1 MAWSKEWPLSQQ
13 EQTTI
18 IYEGPNLFPEIN
30 GVLLGIDFGKDDKTS
45 TVIGKIKDDGTLS
58 IKKILNNNMPTHD
71 PYANP
76 NAQIYY
82 QCKCGNV
89 LDPGT
94 KSFAHLNNCASKE
107 GWKIRFREIG
117 YVPYCVKCGE
127 GVE

>member
-1 MAWSKEWPLSQQ
+1 MAWGKEWPVTQL
-13 EQTTI
+13 EKTTI
-18 IYEGPNLFPEIN
+18 VYEGPNLFPEIN
-30 GVLLGIDFGKDDKTS
+30 GVLLGVDLSSGPDKTAL
-45 TVIGKIKDDGTLS
+45 TKEEYERKY
-58 IKKILNNNMPTHD
+58 NNKMPTHD

-82 QCKCGNV
+82 QCACGAI

-94 KSFAHLNNCASKE
+94 KSFAQLNNCASNT